1 MANRHLLAV
10 NKLEDFKQWLIRNG
24 WHIEEPKNIYEVLRA
39 RKESEKYPFI
49 AYTRA
54 KNNLVHLSLSDYNTK
69 IVRQYLNWRENNEKT
84 ESWR

>member
-49 AYTRA
+49 AYQ
-54 KNNLVHLSLSDYNTK
+54 KIKDNLVHLSLSDYNVK
-69 IVRQYLNWRENNEKT
+69 FVKQYLRGNKQ
-84 ESWR
+84 